1 MMIFLIGFMGSGKTT
16 VGKRLA
22 KALAMEFVDLDE
34 LVEQSSGKSITQLF
48 EAGEKSFRV
57 KETAVLKKT
66 SSLQN
71 VIVATGGGTPCFNEN
86 MTWMNRHG
94 ITIYIKMS
102 TGSLYRRLSQAKEE
116 RPLVA
121 GKKGDELKSFVEK
134 VVAEREKYY
143 IKALYTVKGEDL
155 DIKSLAGWIRE
166 KQATFN

>member
-1 MMIFLIGFMGSGKTT
+1 MIIFLIGFMGSGKTT

-22 KALAMEFVDLDE
+22 KALEMEFVDLDE
-34 LVEQSSGKSITQLF
+34 LVEKASGKSITKLF
-48 EAGEKSFRV
+48 EEGASNFRAQ
-57 KETAVLKKT
+57 ESAALKKT
-66 SSLQN
+66 SLFPN
-71 VIVATGGGTPCFNEN
+71 AIVATGGGTPCFNEN

-121 GKKGDELKSFVEK
+121 GKKGDELRNYVEK
-134 VVAEREKYY
+134 VLAEREKYY

-155 DIKSLAGWIRE
+155 DTKSLAGWIRE